1 MGRYLAIGITTN
13 LALQKKKAENAF
25 ESIQNA
31 IKYVEDN
38 YAPLDIYDRTEN
50 EEYVMFKIKKTLLET
65 ELIDFLGDFYA
76 ARMSF
81 NGKSGECDSLIS
93 TLKEAHTAEEIMSLA
108 ADKRWEHFQKDSYWE
123 AICIRDE
130 LWHRVYLE
138 REGIDL
144 SLDGKILMECY
155 GGLFKFFT
163 SLVQEKF
170 NKYSLSK
177 ALRVT
182 IMG

>member
-31 IKYVEDN
+31 IKYIEDN

-81 NGKSGECDSLIS
+81 LYQRRC
-93 TLKEAHTAEEIMSLA
+93 
-108 ADKRWEHFQKDSYWE
+108 
-123 AICIRDE
+123 
-130 LWHRVYLE
+130 V
-138 REGIDL
+138 
-144 SLDGKILMECY
+144 
-155 GGLFKFFT
+155 
-163 SLVQEKF
+163 
-170 NKYSLSK
+170 
-177 ALRVT
+177 
-182 IMG
+182 

>member
-13 LALQKKKAENAF
+13 LSLQKKEAEDAF
-25 ESIQNA
+25 ESLQNA

-50 EEYVMFKIKKTLLET
+50 EEYVMFKIKNKLLET

-81 NGKSGECDSLIS
+81 NGRSGECDSLIS

-108 ADKRWEHFQKDSYWE
+108 EKKSVACDYHGIANSFSLKE
-123 AICIRDE
+123 AVCQN
-130 LWHRVYLE
+130 
-138 REGIDL
+138 
-144 SLDGKILMECY
+144 SNTNA
-155 GGLFKFFT
+155 F
-163 SLVQEKF
+163 
-170 NKYSLSK
+170 
-177 ALRVT
+177 
-182 IMG
+182 

>member
-1 MGRYLAIGITTN
+1 
-13 LALQKKKAENAF
+13 
-25 ESIQNA
+25 
-31 IKYVEDN
+31 
-38 YAPLDIYDRTEN
+38 
-50 EEYVMFKIKKTLLET
+50 MFKIKDKLLET

-81 NGKSGECDSLIS
+81 NGRSGECDSLIS
-93 TLKEAHTAEEIMSLA
+93 TLKEVHTAEEIMSLA
-108 ADKRWEHFQKDSYWE
+108 EEKCWEHFQKDSYWDSV
-123 AICIRDE
+123 CIRDE
-130 LWHRVYLE
+130 GWHRAYLDMA
-138 REGIDL
+138 GIDL

-155 GGLFKFFT
+155 NGIFQFFT

-182 IMG
+182 ITG